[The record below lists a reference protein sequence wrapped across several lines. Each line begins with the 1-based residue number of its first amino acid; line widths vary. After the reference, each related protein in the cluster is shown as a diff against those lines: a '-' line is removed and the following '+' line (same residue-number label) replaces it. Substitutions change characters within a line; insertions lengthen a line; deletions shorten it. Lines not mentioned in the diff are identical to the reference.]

1 MLNYSDSSGNVKIKV
16 NEQKQRNF
24 HGTTTVTIN
33 GGEGQPFN
41 RADESNNKT
50 LFLGDCEMPI
60 TKSVTLKS
68 SGSDASAC
76 KIKVKNIKAT
86 QISMLQ
92 NEDRLAPTG
101 QIIR

>member
-1 MLNYSDSSGNVKIKV
+1 MLNYSDSSGNVKISV

-41 RADESNNKT
+41 RSDEFNNKT

-60 TKSVTLKS
+60 TKSVNMKT
-68 SGSDASAC
+68 SGSDASAY
-76 KIKVKNIKAT
+76 KIKVNNINST
-86 QISMLQ
+86 QISMLP
-92 NEDRLAPTG
+92 NEDRSASTG